1 MSMFRKA
8 ARTVTLTKDVSG
20 APAIDRTEVEARGGV
35 DMVKKFDKAGVS
47 LSKRGLSG
55 IRAEVVM
62 LLDHSLSM
70 HRDYENGTVQTLV
83 ERALGFALQVDG
95 DGVVPVVRFDS
106 RVWPQVDVTLA
117 NYADIASSHLYHR
130 NNMGSTNLAGALGEA
145 LEAAKT
151 TERPLFVI
159 VITDGQPDNADAATK
174 KVVELAKYPVFLK
187 FLAIQRVGYLE
198 TLDDMG
204 GRLVDNADAK
214 FIDDPAGMTDLAF
227 AEAMTDEWDTWITA
241 ATTAGLLR

>member
-8 ARTVTLTKDVSG
+8 ARTVTLTKNASG
-20 APAIDRTEVEARGGV
+20 APAVDRAEVEARGGV

-62 LLDHSLSM
+62 LLDHSGSM
-70 HRDYENGTVQTLV
+70 YRDYENGTVQTLV

-95 DGVVPVVRFDS
+95 DGTVPVIRFDS

-117 NYADIASSHLYHR
+117 NYADVASSRLYDR
-130 NNMGSTNLAGALGEA
+130 NNMGSTNLAGALASA

-174 KVVELAKYPVFLK
+174 KVVELAKYPAFLK

-227 AEAMTDEWDTWITA
+227 AEAMTDEFDTWITA
-241 ATTAGLLR
+241 ATRAGLLR